1 MFPSIFPLRFAPIP
15 EKLAAMPMYPGETA
29 ALATAFLWM
38 LSSLCWTVVGERVGS
53 LAVNVIRLLF
63 ALPMLMLVLWLTQGA
78 PIPLSAPPQVWLY
91 LSLSGVF
98 GFFVCDLFL
107 FRSFL
112 MIGPRLGMLILSLA
126 PPLTALLGWLI
137 LGEKLAPIHWF
148 GMGLTMAGVVW
159 VVLESPVNSGR
170 RYVFT
175 FRGGAL
181 AFLGTAGQAVAMVFA
196 KLGMQPG
203 ISAMAATEVRLL
215 AGLACFLV
223 LLLVLRRYPL
233 LVQAGRDRRAL
244 GIITLGALAGPFLG
258 VTLMMVAIRY
268 ISTGL
273 AQTFLALAPVM
284 IIPFMRWLYQERVR
298 FPAVAGAALA
308 FLGVALLFVK

>member
-1 MFPSIFPLRFAPIP
+1 MSNYA
-15 EKLAAMPMYPGETA
+15 GEAA

-38 LSSLCWTVVGERVGS
+38 LSALCWTAAGERVGS

-63 ALPMLMLVLWLTQGA
+63 ALPMLMLGLWLTQGA
-78 PIPLSAPPQVWLY
+78 PVPLAVPPRVWLY

-107 FRSFL
+107 FRAFL
-112 MIGPRLGMLILSLA
+112 LIGPRLGMLILSLA
-126 PPLTALLGWLI
+126 PPLTALLGWLV
-137 LGEKLAPIHWF
+137 LGEQLALIHWL
-148 GMGLTMAGVVW
+148 GMGLTLAGVVG
-159 VVLESPVNSGR
+159 VILESPSSPAESGR

-175 FRGGAL
+175 WGGGAL

-196 KLGMQPG
+196 KLGMQTE
-203 ISAMAATEVRLL
+203 ISALAATEIRLL

-223 LLLVLRRYPL
+223 LLFSGAALAGKRRYPL
-233 LVQAGRDRRAL
+233 LVQACRDRRAL
-244 GIITLGALAGPFLG
+244 GIIALGALAGPFIG
-258 VTLMMVAIRY
+258 VTLMMVAVRH

-284 IIPFMRWLYQERVR
+284 IIPGMRWLYQERIR
-298 FPAVAGAALA
+298 FPAVAGAVLA

>member
-1 MFPSIFPLRFAPIP
+1 
-15 EKLAAMPMYPGETA
+15 MPMYPGETA

-38 LSSLCWTVVGERVGS
+38 LSSLCWTAAGERVGS
-53 LAVNVIRLLF
+53 LAVNVIRLLI
-63 ALPMLMLVLWLTQGA
+63 ALPLLMLGLWLAQGA
-78 PIPLSAPPQVWLY
+78 PVPLTAPPQIWLY

-112 MIGPRLGMLILSLA
+112 LIGPRLGMLILSLA
-126 PPLTALLGWLI
+126 PPLTALLGWLV
-137 LGEKLAPIHWF
+137 LGEQLALLHWL
-148 GMGLTMAGVVW
+148 GMGLTLAGVVG
-159 VVLESPVNSGR
+159 VILESPSAPANSGR

-181 AFLGTAGQAVAMVFA
+181 AFLAAAGQAVAMVFA
-196 KLGMQPG
+196 KMGLRTG
-203 ISAMAATEVRLL
+203 ISAMAATEIRLL

-233 LVQAGRDRRAL
+233 LFQAARDRRAL

-258 VTLMMVAIRY
+258 VTLMMVAVRHIP
-268 ISTGL
+268 TGL

-284 IIPFMRWLYQERVR
+284 IIPFMRWLYKERVR
-298 FPAVAGAALA
+298 WQAVAGAVLA